1 MRVSLKSVLAAGLA
15 AGAIA
20 YSASAAPLSLSST
33 VNANPGLVPQTG
45 GPYQLTDPATPYD
58 FTAQPYA
65 TLTSID
71 SISVT
76 LGVNDGD
83 TGVGEFDRDD
93 LTLGL
98 DGINTGLKLNDFLNG
113 QIVTQTLTQL

>member
-33 VNANPGLVPQTG
+33 VNAAPGLVPQTG

-58 FTAQPYA
+58 FTALPYA

-71 SISVT
+71 SISVI
-76 LGVNDGD
+76 GPA
-83 TGVGEFDRDD
+83 VGSGRSPPPSGALEFTPRRPFCP
-93 LTLGL
+93 LR
-98 DGINTGLKLNDFLNG
+98 
-113 QIVTQTLTQL
+113 